1 MKVVNMPEF
10 QYSGRDSS
18 GSKINNVVIASS
30 KDVAQ
35 NILQDQKI
43 IITELHEVI
52 ERGESFKFSLVRKR
66 KITLDDQVLLTRQL
80 YALTKAGIPIIRA
93 LNGLAESSDHS
104 SLARILESVAN
115 SLVAGS
121 ELATAFR
128 QFPKIFSPIF
138 ISMIHVGENTG
149 RLDLAFKKLT
159 QHLELERE
167 TKKRIKSA
175 TRYPLFV
182 TTAIIVAMTIINV
195 MVIPSFSGV
204 FAKLGADLPLATKIL
219 MATSSFTIN
228 YWWLILAVIMGSA
241 VGWVNYTKTPKGL
254 LWWDGK
260 KLRLPLFG
268 SLFKRIAL
276 SRFSR
281 SFSMMLSSGVP
292 ILKALSIV
300 SESVGN
306 RSIGLAI
313 EDMYRGVERGERLT
327 STASATGLFTPL
339 VLQMMSVG
347 EETGAVDTLL
357 NDVADFYEEEI
368 DYELKQLADSIE
380 PILLVFLGVLI
391 LVLALGVFLPIWD
404 LSGAMGGR

>member
-1 MKVVNMPEF
+1 MPDFE
-10 QYSGRDSS
+10 YTGRDSAGQQIS
-18 GSKINNVVIASS
+18 GQLEASS
-30 KDVAQ
+30 QAAAMSQ
-35 NILQDQKI
+35 LQLKKI
-43 IITELHEVI
+43 ILTSLAEKTL
-52 ERGESFKFSLVRKR
+52 ESKGVEFSFTIKR

-93 LNGLAESSDHS
+93 LNGLAESSDNARLS
-104 SLARILESVAN
+104 EVLNAIATSLIS
-115 SLVAGS
+115 GT

-149 RLDLAFKKLT
+149 RLDLAFQKLT
-159 QHLELERE
+159 AHLELERE

-175 TRYPLFV
+175 TRYPIFV
-182 TTAIIVAMTIINV
+182 ILAITMAMTVINV
-195 MVIPSFSGV
+195 MVIPSFASV
-204 FAKLGADLPLATKIL
+204 FAKLGADLPIATRIL
-219 MATSSFTIN
+219 MASSEFTIN
-228 YWWLILAVIMGSA
+228 YWWLILLVLGGGSFA
-241 VGWVNYTKTPKGL
+241 WVRFVKTPEGL
-254 LWWDGK
+254 LWWDTK

-281 SFSMMLSSGVP
+281 SFAMMLTSGVP

-300 SESVGN
+300 AESVGN

-313 EDMYRGVERGERLT
+313 EEMYRGVERGERLT
-327 STASATGLFTPL
+327 STAAATGLFTPL
-339 VLQMMSVG
+339 VLQMMAVG
-347 EETGAVDTLL
+347 EETGSVDTLL

-380 PILLVFLGVLI
+380 PILLVFLGILV

-404 LSGAMGGR
+404 LSGAMGVK

>member
-1 MKVVNMPEF
+1 MGVDMPDY
-10 QYSGRDSS
+10 QYTGRNTSGEQITGTLTAANQASAMNQLQQ
-18 GSKINNVVIASS
+18 KQVVITRLIEA
-30 KDVAQ
+30 VAE
-35 NILQDQKI
+35 KKS
-43 IITELHEVI
+43 I
-52 ERGESFKFSLVRKR
+52 EFSLTPKQ

-93 LNGLAESSDHS
+93 LNGLAESTDNST
-104 SLARILESVAN
+104 LAEVLNAIADTLIS
-115 SLVAGS
+115 GS

-138 ISMIHVGENTG
+138 VSMIHVGENTG
-149 RLDLAFKKLT
+149 RLDLAFQKLT
-159 QHLELERE
+159 AHLELERE

-182 TTAIIVAMTIINV
+182 VSAIVMAMTVINI
-195 MVIPSFSGV
+195 MVIPNFASV
-204 FAKLGADLPLATKIL
+204 FAKMGADLPVATQIL
-219 MATSSFTIN
+219 IASSEFTIN
-228 YWWLILAVIMGSA
+228 YWWLILLVVFGS
-241 VGWVNYTKTPKGL
+241 GFSWFKYIKTPEGL
-254 LWWDGK
+254 LWWDTT

-281 SFSMMLSSGVP
+281 SFAMMLASGVP
-292 ILKALSIV
+292 ILKGLSIV

-313 EDMYRGVERGERLT
+313 EDMYRGIERGERLT
-327 STASATGLFTPL
+327 STAAATGLFTPL

-347 EETGAVDTLL
+347 EETGSVDTLL
-357 NDVADFYEEEI
+357 DDVADFYEEEI

-404 LSGAMGGR
+404 LSGAMGVK